1 MTTQS
6 PRAESA
12 ESVPAASDLEQRFL
26 ELAER
31 WREETQFYST
41 STPLMEHPA
50 YKEILQMGEVAVPW
64 LLREMTRTPSRWP
77 LLLREITG
85 ENPAANAEP
94 GKVSQVEAAWLE
106 WGRRRYPS
114 Q

>member
-6 PRAESA
+6 PTGERA
-12 ESVPAASDLEQRFL
+12 PAVSDLEQRFL

-64 LLREMTRTPSRWP
+64 LLRDMAATGAHWT

-85 ENPAANAEP
+85 ENPAIHATP
-94 GKVSQVEAAWLE
+94 GKVREVQAAWIE
-106 WGRRRYPS
+106 WGRTRYPWD
-114 Q
+114 